1 MNRLKIALLGCG
13 GIAKRHADSALML
26 PEDMELVAGCGRDL
40 ARTQAFVAQYSG
52 MSAYD
57 NLDQMLDEAAPDLVI
72 ATLPPFSRG
81 GEIER
86 IAARGIH
93 LLVEKPIALDMEVAD
108 RMVHAV
114 TASGVVAAIG
124 FMYRFGDAIRQWH
137 DQDAGRVGLYA
148 GTYHCNALHADWWRI
163 DAKSGGQIV
172 EQVIHQIDLIRHFM
186 GDPDTVYAR
195 RANLFHGAVP
205 GYDVEDVS
213 TIIFGWDDGRIATL
227 NASNIATPGVWH
239 KDWNLFAERMTGRF
253 TGWNDAMFIP
263 TVAGAATLELAGD
276 TDPFVAQ
283 LADVASA
290 IRDRRQPYIPLAEGS
305 GTLRLALAARRSADE
320 RREIRLNDA

>member
-1 MNRLKIALLGCG
+1 MSRLKVALLGCG
-13 GIAKRHADSALML
+13 GIAKRHADSALMISK
-26 PEDMELVAGCGRDL
+26 DMKLVAGCGRDL
-40 ARTQAFVAQYSG
+40 SRTEAFTAQYPG
-52 MSAYD
+52 MTPYD
-57 NLDQMLDEAAPDLVI
+57 NLDRMLDEVAPDLVI

-86 IAARGIH
+86 VAARGVH
-93 LLVEKPIALDMEVAD
+93 LLIEKPIALDMEAAD
-108 RMVHAV
+108 RMVESV
-114 TASGVVAAIG
+114 TASGVTAAIG

-137 DQDAGRVGLYA
+137 QQDTGKVGLYA

-163 DAKSGGQIV
+163 DVKSGGQIV

-195 RANLFHGAVP
+195 RANLFHGSVP

-213 TIIFGWDDGRIATL
+213 TIVFGWDDGRIATL

-239 KDWNLFAERMTGRF
+239 KDWNVFAERVTGRF
-253 TGWNDAMFIP
+253 TGWNDAVFMP
-263 TVAGAATLELAGD
+263 TVAGGAAIELAGG

-283 LADVASA
+283 LVDVASA
-290 IRDRRQPYIPLAEGS
+290 IRDRREPYVPLSEGAA
-305 GTLRLALAARRSADE
+305 TLRLALAARRSADE
-320 RREIRLNDA
+320 RREIRLNDV